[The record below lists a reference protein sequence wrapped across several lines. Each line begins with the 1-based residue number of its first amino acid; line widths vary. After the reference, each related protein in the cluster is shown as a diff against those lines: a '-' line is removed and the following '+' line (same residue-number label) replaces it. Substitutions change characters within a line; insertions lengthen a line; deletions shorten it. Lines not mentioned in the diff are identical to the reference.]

1 MEQNYSSDYSPFSLS
16 QMHIQCSTPAESL
29 IDVEPLM
36 IFNFFFFLTILA
48 PIVRNEIKR
57 EPSRHKQH
65 LAYHPELAHSP
76 DWDWWVKSKSSSTR
90 KPSELQRQNGCHTGE
105 LWLISKASLITGG
118 YDIMT
123 SRIRSTPSMFVFYLF
138 LAPYCKQHNRSQDSA
153 LLVQCTRSKK
163 LFYSSSFP

>member
-1 MEQNYSSDYSPFSLS
+1 MEQNYSSDYSPFSQS
-16 QMHIQCSTPAESL
+16 QMHIARLQNHSL
-29 IDVEPLM
+29 TWSPWW
-36 IFNFFFFLTILA
+36 FSFFFLTILA

-90 KPSELQRQNGCHTGE
+90 KLSELQRQNGCHTGE

-118 YDIMT
+118 CDIMT
-123 SRIRSTPSMFVFYLF
+123 SRIRSTPSMFVSYLF